1 MIYPNKENKLA
12 NTEERNTEA
21 SERVAISIV
30 ENVNLLVQEA
40 QQTSRKTEKK
50 KKIKRR
56 CIGVKLHGKEQLLI
70 TDLLIL

>member
-50 KKIKRR
+50 KKSNV
-56 CIGVKLHGKEQLLI
+56 GVLE
-70 TDLLIL
+70 